1 MRLQRSTIIIFF
13 LALSMVGGVYYY
25 ETEVIPQQEAE
36 KDEKQQLFAFNE
48 DDVEFLTVK
57 NQEQT
62 LRFKRSPES
71 AKPQPGDTIWR
82 MEIVEYVP
90 PIEESIDEE
99 SIDYEESTPSE
110 NPNSGN
116 FGETDPS
123 DNSGNIGE
131 LTPSEQPENPWETAS
146 SEERENPWETAP
158 SEESGN
164 SEGTPGEKSG
174 DPETTQ
180 GEESA
185 SSEELTPR
193 ENLVNSGQLALNEE
207 LANIGELNPSEESE
221 NSEDSENTL
230 ESESLEELE
239 KLVGTEVPA
248 NDAYVSFL
256 LSELVKAKSERSFVA
271 SEDRLKDYGL
281 EEPIAT
287 VEVSLKDGQTH
298 ELVVGKRDFTEKSL
312 YARVDPSEAEAEKP
326 EVVLVS
332 LNFDYGVNRSLKEW
346 KQLEETL
353 GDLSD
358 EAVEASTEDAAEE
371 SGEKQDEDN
380 SLDTFDEPAEENSA
394 ENSAEDSEASY
405 EDGDGES
412 PEEPAAVPGSQ

>member
-1 MRLQRSTIIIFF
+1 
-13 LALSMVGGVYYY
+13 MVGGVYYY
-25 ETEVIPQQEAE
+25 DTEVIPQEEA
-36 KDEKQQLFAFNE
+36 KKNEKQQLFAFNE

-71 AKPQPGDTIWR
+71 AKPKPGDTIWR
-82 MEIVEYVP
+82 MQIVEYVP
-90 PIEESIDEE
+90 PIKESIDEE

-146 SEERENPWETAP
+146 SEEPENPWETA
-158 SEESGN
+158 
-164 SEGTPGEKSG
+164 PGEKSG
-174 DPETTQ
+174 DPETTP

-193 ENLVNSGQLALNEE
+193 ENLVNSGQVALNEE
-207 LANIGELNPSEESE
+207 LANIGELNPSEESG
-221 NSEDSENTL
+221 NSEESENTL

-256 LSELVKAKSERSFVA
+256 LSELVKAKSDRSFVA
-271 SEDRLKDYGL
+271 SEEQLKDYGL
-281 EEPIAT
+281 EQPMAT
-287 VEVSLKDGQTH
+287 VEVSLKNGQTH

-326 EVVLVS
+326 QVVLVS
-332 LNFDYGVNRSLKEW
+332 LNFDYGVNRSLKDW

-353 GDLSD
+353 GELSD
-358 EAVEASTEDAAEE
+358 EAVEASTEDSAEE
-371 SGEKQDEDN
+371 PGEKQDEDN
-380 SLDTFDEPAEENSA
+380 SSDSSDSSDEAADENSA
-394 ENSAEDSEASY
+394 ENSAEDSEANY
-405 EDGDGES
+405 EDSDRSLPS
-412 PEEPAAVPGSQ
+412 PP

>member
-25 ETEVIPQQEAE
+25 DTEVLPQREA
-36 KDEKQQLFAFNE
+36 KKNEKQQLFAFNE

-62 LRFKRSPES
+62 LRFQRSPES
-71 AKPQPGDTIWR
+71 AKPKPGDTIWR

-90 PIEESIDEE
+90 PIKESIDEE
-99 SIDYEESTPSE
+99 SIDYEELTPSE
-110 NPNSGN
+110 NRNTGNSE
-116 FGETDPS
+116 ETDPS
-123 DNSGNIGE
+123 DNSGE
-131 LTPSEQPENPWETAS
+131 LKLSEQPENPWETA
-146 SEERENPWETAP
+146 PG
-158 SEESGN
+158 EESGN
-164 SEGTPGEKSG
+164 YEGTPGEKSG
-174 DPETTQ
+174 DPETTP

-193 ENLVNSGQLALNEE
+193 ENLVNSGQVALNEE
-207 LANIGELNPSEESE
+207 LANIGELNPSEESG
-221 NSEDSENTL
+221 NSEESENPL

-256 LSELVKAKSERSFVA
+256 LSELVKAKSDRSFAA
-271 SEDRLKDYGL
+271 SEEQLKDYGL
-281 EEPIAT
+281 EQPMAT

-326 EVVLVS
+326 QVVLVS

-353 GDLSD
+353 GELSD
-358 EAVEASTEDAAEE
+358 EAVEASTEDSAEE
-371 SGEKQDEDN
+371 PGEKQDEDN
-380 SLDTFDEPAEENSA
+380 SLDSSDSSDEAAEENSA
-394 ENSAEDSEASY
+394 ENSEASY
-405 EDGDGES
+405 EDSERSLPS
-412 PEEPAAVPGSQ
+412 PP